1 MDNQT
6 LLAMWNR
13 LVDTHD
19 SLVRKSADLEAEA
32 ERLTVENRRLVSEVA
47 RLGLHVQGLEQLLRG
62 EVPASGALRVLGRNV
77 EEGGDDDGLDCT

>member
-1 MDNQT
+1 MDHQT

-19 SLVRKSADLEAEA
+19 SLVKEKADLEAEV

-62 EVPASGALRVLGRNV
+62 EVPVSGALRVLGRNV